1 MEEDIK
7 ISYETV
13 FDKIKQYISDEKE
26 LSLIE
31 KSYEFAN
38 DVHSGEKRLSG
49 EDAIMHPLGV
59 VYILTRIHT
68 DYESICAAF
77 LHETLK
83 CGADIDEIERE
94 FGSDIATLVKNV
106 DKINRISLSAES
118 EYQVNYYKRYLLGY
132 VKTFV

>member
-38 DVHSGEKRLSG
+38 DVHSG
-49 EDAIMHPLGV
+49 
-59 VYILTRIHT
+59 
-68 DYESICAAF
+68 
-77 LHETLK
+77 
-83 CGADIDEIERE
+83 
-94 FGSDIATLVKNV
+94 
-106 DKINRISLSAES
+106 
-118 EYQVNYYKRYLLGY
+118 
-132 VKTFV
+132 